1 MSEPGKV
8 TSRAQVE
15 CLYRGGAGW
24 KESVNMDEINKGKNM
39 AESQAQGFL
48 NQHCN
53 NICHREVG
61 M

>member
-48 NQHCN
+48 
-53 NICHREVG
+53 ILISTITTSATEK
-61 M
+61 